1 MFLRFQVVKPNIVLN
16 NFDDASYITPQNY
29 LGQYCVKPSNVQIM
43 VQTGPTFRL
52 PWTTPYKTNMIM
64 LVISDQQ
71 IFTVDGGEFMSKV

>member
-1 MFLRFQVVKPNIVLN
+1 
-16 NFDDASYITPQNY
+16 
-29 LGQYCVKPSNVQIM
+29 M

-52 PWTTPYKTNMIM
+52 PWTNPYKTNMIM